1 MNNDKSHYTVKHPF
15 KTMKRILSYVILKH
29 KARFILLCLFTVIT
43 TISSVVSSV
52 FVKILIDSYITPMLG
67 QASPDYGPLTA
78 LILTMAAI
86 FLLGLAAGY
95 INRRITIIICQ
106 RSMRD
111 IRDNMFGHMQ
121 VLPIRYFDTH
131 SYGETMSRYTNDT
144 DTLRQMIEEGVPQMI
159 SAFVTVIS
167 VFVAMVWLNL
177 LLTVFVILTVILMLV
192 ITRGIARKS
201 GSYFIQQQMDI
212 GKLNGYIEEMME
224 GQKVIKVFCHEQK
237 NQAGFDKLNTALC
250 GSMTEAN
257 KFANILMPIMHNLGV
272 MQYIL
277 LAVLGGAMAIYGVG
291 GVTIGSI
298 AAFLQLSQAFTTPIT
313 QISQQLSYV
322 MVALAGSQR
331 IFDLMDEQAETDS
344 GFVTLVN
351 VQNKNGTLTE
361 CKHHTGQWAWKRP
374 KGEDYIYT
382 PLAGDIRINHIDFG
396 YTDDKM
402 VLHDINIYAKPGQKV
417 ALVGATGAGKTT
429 ITNLLNRFYDI
440 QNGEIL
446 YDGINISNI
455 QKNDLR
461 SSLGIVLQDTS
472 LFTGT
477 IRENIR
483 YGNLDATDQQIIDAA
498 KLAGAHDF
506 IMMMPNNYDTI
517 LSGDGSGLSQGQR
530 QLLAIA
536 RAAVNDPPV
545 LILDE
550 ATSSID
556 TRTEAIVQRGMDSLM
571 KGRTVFVIAHRLSTV
586 KNSNVIM
593 VMDHGRIIE
602 RGTHEDLIE
611 QKGTYYQLYTGAFE
625 LS

>member
-1 MNNDKSHYTVKHPF
+1 MNNDRSQYTVKHPF
-15 KTMKRILSYVILKH
+15 KTIKRILSYVILKH
-29 KARFILLCLFTVIT
+29 KIRFTLLCLFTILT
-43 TISSVVSSV
+43 TICSVASSV
-52 FVKILIDSYITPMLG
+52 FVKILIDSYITPMLS
-67 QASPDYGPLTA
+67 QRSPDFGPLA
-78 LILTMAAI
+78 SLTLLMAVI
-86 FLLGLAAGY
+86 FLFGILAGY
-95 INRRITIIICQ
+95 INRRLTIIICQ

-111 IRDNMFGHMQ
+111 IRNTMFAHMQ

-144 DTLRQMIEEGVPQMI
+144 DTLRQMIEEGIPQMLN
-159 SAFVTVIS
+159 AFVTIIS
-167 VFVAMVWLNL
+167 VFIAMVWLNI
-177 LLTVFVILTVILMLV
+177 LLTVFVVVSVVLMLV
-192 ITRGIARKS
+192 ITRGIAKKS
-201 GSYFIQQQMDI
+201 GSFFIQQQMDI
-212 GKLNGYIEEMME
+212 GQLNGYIEEMMT

-237 NQAGFDKLNTALC
+237 TQNGFDKLNEALC
-250 GSMTEAN
+250 GSMTQAN

-277 LAVLGGAMAIYGVG
+277 LAIIGGAMAIFGIG

-298 AAFLQLSQAFTTPIT
+298 AAFLQLSQAFTMPIT

-331 IFDLMDEQAETDS
+331 IFDLMDEKAEQDQ

-351 VQNKNGTLTE
+351 VKKENGKISE
-361 CKHHTGQWAWKRP
+361 CKERTGQWAWKRP
-374 KGEDYIYT
+374 NKDDYEYIN
-382 PLAGDIRINHIDFG
+382 LAGDIRLNHIDFG
-396 YTDDKM
+396 YTDDSI
-402 VLHDINIYAKPGQKV
+402 VLHDINVYAKPGQKV

-429 ITNLLNRFYDI
+429 ITNLINRFYDI

-446 YDGINISNI
+446 YDGINISDI
-455 QKNDLR
+455 RKDDLR
-461 SSLGIVLQDTS
+461 SSLGIVLQDTN
-472 LFTGT
+472 LFTDT

-483 YGNLDATDQQIIDAA
+483 YGNLEATDEQIIEAA

-506 IMMMPNNYDTI
+506 IMLMPDGYDTV

-556 TRTEAIVQRGMDSLM
+556 TRTEAIVQRGMDLLM

-586 KNSNVIM
+586 KNSDVIM
-593 VMDHGRIIE
+593 VMEHGKIIE
-602 RGTHEDLIE
+602 RGTHDDLIE
-611 QKGTYYQLYTGAFE
+611 QRGTYYQLYTGAFE